1 MSFLEENDIAL
12 ASASKTMKHQ
22 YNYKGDTMTFTND
35 LYGKIK
41 AAVPDMTVRRF
52 SRYCGM
58 SDGYYGSVT
67 AQSLPLSTNA
77 LIHLAEVLTHMQQIK
92 PSHALDAALAMIADE
107 VARRMQSINS
117 SSNWAVR
124 QMIVKAVAKVQVNRV
139 DSDLAPLPIVLG

>member
-1 MSFLEENDIAL
+1 
-12 ASASKTMKHQ
+12 
-22 YNYKGDTMTFTND
+22 MTFTND

-58 SDGYYGSVT
+58 SEGYYGSIT
-67 AQSLPLSTNA
+67 AQALPLSTNA

-92 PSHALDAALAMIADE
+92 PSHALDAALVMIAEE
-107 VARRMQSINS
+107 VARRMQNINS
-117 SSNWAVR
+117 SNWTVR
-124 QMIVKAVAKVQVNRV
+124 QMIVKAVAKVQVSRV

>member
-1 MSFLEENDIAL
+1 
-12 ASASKTMKHQ
+12 
-22 YNYKGDTMTFTND
+22 MTFTND
-35 LYGKIK
+35 LYGNIK

-58 SDGYYGSVT
+58 SEGYYGSIT

-117 SSNWAVR
+117 SNWSVR
-124 QMIVKAVAKVQVNRV
+124 QMIVKAVAKAQISRV
-139 DSDLAPLPIVLG
+139 DNNLAPLPIVVG

>member
-1 MSFLEENDIAL
+1 
-12 ASASKTMKHQ
+12 
-22 YNYKGDTMTFTND
+22 MTFTND
-35 LYGKIK
+35 LYDKIK

-58 SDGYYGSVT
+58 SEGYYGSIT
-67 AQSLPLSTNA
+67 AQALPLSTNA

-92 PSHALDAALAMIADE
+92 PSHALDAALVMIAEE

-124 QMIVKAVAKVQVNRV
+124 QMIVKAVAKVQVSRV

>member
-1 MSFLEENDIAL
+1 
-12 ASASKTMKHQ
+12 
-22 YNYKGDTMTFTND
+22 MTFTND

-58 SDGYYGSVT
+58 SEGYYGSIT
-67 AQSLPLSTNA
+67 AQALPVSTNA
-77 LIHLAEVLTHMQQIK
+77 LIHLAEVLTHMQSLK
-92 PSHALDAALAMIADE
+92 PSHALDAALVMIAEE

-124 QMIVKAVAKVQVNRV
+124 QMIVKAVAKVQVSRV
-139 DSDLAPLPIVLG
+139 DSDLAPLPIVFG